1 MIIMAIRRNRKLC
14 KDGDIFRVMRKY
26 EFYSDKLNI
35 NEEIVKIK
43 VSAII
48 YSIQIGVNPV
58 HLQEG
63 EKLPFEVS
71 EEVYTPRT
79 NGADIKNP
87 YDKALFNILQTLHR
101 KGQERTIT
109 LAVSKNLATKLRE
122 AGIVE

>member
-1 MIIMAIRRNRKLC
+1 MAIRRRNRKLC
-14 KDGDIFRVMRKY
+14 KDGDIFRIMRKY
-26 EFYSDKLNI
+26 EFYSDKLNV

-43 VSAII
+43 VSKIV

-101 KGQERTIT
+101 KGQERTMT
-109 LAVSKNLATKLRE
+109 LAVSKPLAQRLRAE
-122 AGIVE
+122 GVIQ

>member
-1 MIIMAIRRNRKLC
+1 MAIRRRNRKLC
-14 KDGDIFRVMRKY
+14 KDGDIFRIMRKY
-26 EFYSDKLNI
+26 EFYSDKLNV

-43 VSAII
+43 VSKIV

-87 YDKALFNILQTLHR
+87 YDKALFNILRRLHHL
-101 KGQERTIT
+101 GQERTMT
-109 LAVSKNLATKLRE
+109 LAVSKNLAAKLRAE
-122 AGIVE
+122 GIIQ